1 MKVQNIL
8 IGLYPALVLL
18 AIALVF
24 VDYRDPFLAFWA
36 ILLTVPWSLLLMQL
50 VPKSWSGPFI
60 LFGIIGIGTTL
71 NTFILWYL
79 FGGAKD
85 AKKKRQSGHPF

>member
-1 MKVQNIL
+1 MKVRNIL
-8 IGLYPALVLL
+8 IGLYPALVLV
-18 AIALVF
+18 AIALMF
-24 VDYRDPFLAFWA
+24 VDDRDPFLAFWA
-36 ILLTVPWSLLLMQL
+36 ILLTVPWSQLLMQL

-79 FGGAKD
+79 CGGAKD
-85 AKKKRQSGHPF
+85 AKKKRQSRHPF

>member
-1 MKVQNIL
+1 MKVRNIL
-8 IGLYPALVLL
+8 IGLYPALVLV
-18 AIALVF
+18 AFALMF
-24 VDYRDPFLAFWA
+24 VDDKDPFLAFWA
-36 ILLTVPWSLLLMQL
+36 ILLTGPWSQLLMQL

-79 FGGAKD
+79 CGCAKD
-85 AKKKRQSGHPF
+85 AKKKRQSRHPF